1 LPSASVTEGRAC
13 ASCHLQLD
21 GLSRVKDRWDPF
33 GRYME
38 TSNGMSI
45 AQEAIFEGQKIDG
58 MDGLGKA
65 LAKSE
70 VFHDCV
76 VNQVWTHMVGH
87 RFRPDELGTRR
98 ALVDAFERD
107 NLNFKNLLKS
117 VASTK
122 EYRSKSTVKIMT
134 KELYVR
140 AMGRTTDVAWKV
152 NDKSGWETFYDKIGG
167 MDYRKI
173 ESRDR
178 NPSPGHVLVQMKGAS
193 ESCSESVNR
202 DMKKSTKAE
211 RHLLTE
217 MDDIKSMP
225 SEQTLDVVLSDWY
238 ARIFGRTWDQVPDD
252 EKSMMRGLFFKIAKK
267 KSVADGYKAV
277 CTALFGSEDFALF

>member
-1 LPSASVTEGRAC
+1 
-13 ASCHLQLD
+13 
-21 GLSRVKDRWDPF
+21 
-33 GRYME
+33 
-38 TSNGMSI
+38 
-45 AQEAIFEGQKIDG
+45 
-58 MDGLGKA
+58 
-65 LAKSE
+65 
-70 VFHDCV
+70 
-76 VNQVWTHMVGH
+76 MVGH

-134 KELYVR
+134 KELYMR